1 MSSKIISEELVKKI
15 VRLYINDNFSTFSS
29 VACYC
34 EVSLSTVTKAIH
46 NAISDSIVSDK
57 EAEAVKKKVYS
68 NVEKR
73 IGFVSPSVRSFYD
86 GLFELRKNNEFLILK
101 ETYSAELLKLN
112 SKLDSLQFL
121 IENLELEERD
131 GPTKQD
137 LDKEIFYTQRKIEEY
152 EELLKNLVA

>member
-15 VRLYINDNFSTFSS
+15 VRLYIDDNFSTFSS
-29 VACYC
+29 VARDC
-34 EVSLSTVTKAIH
+34 EVSISTVTKALH
-46 NAISDSIVSDK
+46 NAISYSIVSEK
-57 EAEAVKKKVYS
+57 KAEAIKQKVYS
-68 NVEKR
+68 NIKKK
-73 IGFVSPSVRSFYD
+73 IGFVSPSVRNFYD

-121 IENLELEERD
+121 IENFELEERD

-137 LDKEIFYTQRKIEEY
+137 LDREIFCTKRKIEEY
-152 EELLKNLVA
+152 EELLKNLAS